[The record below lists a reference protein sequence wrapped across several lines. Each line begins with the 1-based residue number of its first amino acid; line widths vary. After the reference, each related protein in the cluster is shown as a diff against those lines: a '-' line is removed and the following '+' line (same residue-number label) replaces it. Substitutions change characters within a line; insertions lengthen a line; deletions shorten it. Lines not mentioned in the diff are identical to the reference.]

1 MRVPRLSQGSR
12 ARLLG
17 LGIFMIAISTTA
29 EFVSSLDADTEW
41 GQSHTAAIESGLS
54 QPGAPECTSVEQ
66 DNGLV
71 VYLSL

>member
-41 GQSHTAAIESGLS
+41 GRSHTAAIESGLL
-54 QPGAPECTSVEQ
+54 QPGAPECTSLEQ
-66 DNGLV
+66 DNASV
-71 VYLSL
+71 IYLSL